1 VSPFVPRLCPYYV
14 SLLCLPPVSPSCVSL
29 PSPAISLQNLP
40 FVPRPAYPNLPAPTT
55 LCNTYERC
63 SIRQNELISM
73 LVGWWAMKP
82 LLSARNLVKDYGSFR
97 AVHDVSFDVYPG
109 DVLGFLGPN
118 GAGKSTTLR
127 MLLSLIR
134 PTQGEIHIF
143 GKDLLTHRTSILSKI
158 GCIIEKPDFYKYLSA
173 RKNLQLFA
181 RWSAQDIPNSKI
193 DELLE
198 FVGLGDRGKD
208 TVAGFSHGMRQR
220 LGIAQALLNDP
231 ELILLD
237 EPTTGLDPQGIIEVR
252 ELILRLKNER
262 NKTIVLSS
270 HLLSEIELIANRMVI
285 INKGKALVE
294 GEVSVLLNATEL
306 FVYFQVDEVQKAL
319 AILQSSA
326 FADSIT
332 TQQPDGFQLQINRE
346 DIPVIIKLFT
356 DNLISIYSV
365 EGRRKLED
373 YFLKLTHT

>member
-1 VSPFVPRLCPYYV
+1 
-14 SLLCLPPVSPSCVSL
+14 
-29 PSPAISLQNLP
+29 
-40 FVPRPAYPNLPAPTT
+40 
-55 LCNTYERC
+55 
-63 SIRQNELISM
+63 
-73 LVGWWAMKP
+73 MKP

-134 PTQGEIHIF
+134 PTEGQIHVF
-143 GKDLLTHRTSILSKI
+143 GNDLLTHRTSILSKI

-181 RWSAQDIPNSKI
+181 RWSAQDISNAKV

-208 TVAGFSHGMRQR
+208 KVAGFSHGMRQR

-252 ELILRLKNER
+252 ELILRLKHER

-285 INKGKALVE
+285 INKGKALVQ
-294 GEVSVLLNATEL
+294 GEVSVLLNSTEL
-306 FVYFQVDEVQKAL
+306 FVSFHLDDVQKA
-319 AILQSSA
+319 ITSLQNSKFSKA
-326 FADSIT
+326 VTA
-332 TQQPDGFQLQINRE
+332 QHPNELQLQINRE
-346 DIPVIIKLFT
+346 EIPVIVKLFT
-356 DNLISIYSV
+356 DNGIAVYSV
-365 EGRRKLED
+365 ESRRKLED
-373 YFLKLTHT
+373 YFLKLTQT